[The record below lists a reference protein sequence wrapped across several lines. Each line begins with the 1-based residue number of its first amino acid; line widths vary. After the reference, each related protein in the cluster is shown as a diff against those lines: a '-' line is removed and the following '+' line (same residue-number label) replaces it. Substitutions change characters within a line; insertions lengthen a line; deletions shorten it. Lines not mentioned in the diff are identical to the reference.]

1 MTLCVTCRSRITA
14 YCWLL
19 KAWWTRTNLSFLL
32 RYLFCTALCFYL
44 VFFVCLSVHLRYL
57 LICAFILLAFEN
69 YQYVLFRIGLFRYL
83 DRGPMRPDSSAPAAS
98 RASPLL
104 LQSWKYI
111 LLQYYIGSLGLCW
124 NTKSLEEA
132 FVQSWLIQNWM
143 IATETVD
150 HRNHNRLSQ
159 NNLFTL

>member
-1 MTLCVTCRSRITA
+1 MSGPGSLPTVGSWRPDGRGQTYHSYLGTYFVLHYVFTL
-14 YCWLL
+14 
-19 KAWWTRTNLSFLL
+19 F
-32 RYLFCTALCFYL
+32 
-44 VFFVCLSVHLRYL
+44 FFVCLSVYLRYL

-69 YQYVLFRIGLFRYL
+69 YQLIRIGLFRYL
-83 DRGPMRPDSSAPAAS
+83 DRGPMRPGSSAPAVS

-124 NTKSLEEA
+124 STKSLEEA